1 MAITVSVIIPTYK
14 SAAWIEPTVRSV
26 LEQSH
31 PHELIELVVI
41 DDHSPDDTVA
51 LVRSLL
57 EGTDIKHQIIVREK
71 NTGVAANRNTAWKM
85 AKGDWVQFLDHDDLL
100 APHKLALQAQH
111 AAEVPEDVA
120 VIYSSWQRLAM
131 DGPNWMPTG
140 TVNDAFIDEDP
151 VPRILEDFDFGYV
164 GPALIRRSF
173 LPRMGGFL
181 EEKNIAEDIDLM
193 LRIAMAGGRFHRA
206 PSDGPA
212 FFYRHTPTSLWQTFI
227 HNVEAMRNC
236 LQTFRRAEEFLRRRS
251 ADGSLPES
259 ARHALAKRYGRWLPM
274 YREQDPE
281 SFKMAMGW
289 LEGLGES
296 CPPGAGPKLR
306 MLSKLIG
313 YENALRLRSGL
324 RSALRR

>member
-57 EGTDIKHQIIVREK
+57 EGTDLKHQIIVREK

-120 VIYSSWQRLAM
+120 VIYSSWQRLA
-131 DGPNWMPTG
+131 WTVPTG
-140 TVNDAFIDEDP
+140 
-151 VPRILEDFDFGYV
+151 
-164 GPALIRRSF
+164 
-173 LPRMGGFL
+173 
-181 EEKNIAEDIDLM
+181 
-193 LRIAMAGGRFHRA
+193 
-206 PSDGPA
+206 
-212 FFYRHTPTSLWQTFI
+212 
-227 HNVEAMRNC
+227 
-236 LQTFRRAEEFLRRRS
+236 
-251 ADGSLPES
+251 
-259 ARHALAKRYGRWLPM
+259 
-274 YREQDPE
+274 
-281 SFKMAMGW
+281 
-289 LEGLGES
+289 
-296 CPPGAGPKLR
+296 CPPAR
-306 MLSKLIG
+306 
-313 YENALRLRSGL
+313 
-324 RSALRR
+324 